1 MLRRTPLWYACGG
14 YRTPVSPSRKQHI
27 VSPATGLL
35 RSPSRLWYDAHGRS
49 PVESQTTVRRT
60 EKCSQCRCVRT
71 RNRHA
76 CHAASWPRSAL
87 ASPSTTGPV
96 ARPCTAR
103 VVVDRRLLRRFRGH
117 LPYTPRTRHLGLA
130 ELSSTRSYVWSC
142 RFFSVLRTVSGQI
155 DATTSNATNAS
166 ASSCNDHRPYPA
178 GGLPHRIA
186 INLASAMPSSL
197 WGVGAVDRFL
207 RSSAT
212 SKPSVTNRLRTVST
226 VCTRQSYASAIFI
239 SDHSGPSAS
248 ALRSICARLTFSDV
262 PLSRLTIS

>member
-1 MLRRTPLWYACGG
+1 LHYVPFCTRRDANGNLLYCSL
-14 YRTPVSPSRKQHI
+14 VKF
-27 VSPATGLL
+27 ATL
-35 RSPSRLWYDAHGRS
+35 
-49 PVESQTTVRRT
+49 V
-60 EKCSQCRCVRT
+60 
-71 RNRHA
+71 
-76 CHAASWPRSAL
+76 
-87 ASPSTTGPV
+87 
-96 ARPCTAR
+96 
-103 VVVDRRLLRRFRGH
+103 
-117 LPYTPRTRHLGLA
+117 
-130 ELSSTRSYVWSC
+130 
-142 RFFSVLRTVSGQI
+142 FFSVLRTVSGPI

-248 ALRSICARLTFSDV
+248 ALSSICARLTFSDV
-262 PLSRLTIS
+262 PLSRLTISWHTPRSSAESRTVYFLFMGHLLVQGSVR